1 MPLILS
7 LTFAA
12 GVLLIFMSST
22 ERWAPPKSASRP
34 TLAARVE
41 AYLRRN
47 GVNEIAPREFVVL
60 SILSGAALALFV

>member
-22 ERWAPPKSASRP
+22 ERWAGPKTASRP
-34 TLAARVE
+34 TLAAQ
-41 AYLRRN
+41 
-47 GVNEIAPREFVVL
+47 
-60 SILSGAALALFV
+60 ILIRKGFTLIGESDLQ